1 MKTVYN
7 STNFN
12 GGVMRPLEVMF
23 ELDDERNRISF
34 TTLNISDSVYGH
46 FYAIKEFSGTN
57 GVVYIESFNDTPTV
71 NILPDNL
78 NKIALFKN
86 EFSNR
91 CLTKQYTDERLAR
104 INFNNFVEVIKSLR
118 GNDTFGPKDISITSG
133 RSNKSQPT
141 QNKESYMNTNLTQIG
156 TEVLS
161 DNKEFAIFE
170 AERVTG
176 LAALEALEKKMI
188 EVYPGTESFWKSKL
202 GTFFLCNGIHA
213 AGKIYDGPQANI
225 VHETTKI
232 VMRGCYAKVGQAV
245 NLNGFI
251 EGVFESI
258 ISVVPGMKKTTN
270 PEPPEMSA

>member
-1 MKTVYN
+1 MKAVYD
-7 STNFN
+7 STNFK
-12 GGVMRPLEVMF
+12 GGVMRPLEIKF
-23 ELDDERNRISF
+23 ELNGNTITTTMLNRSQAVKDYFWNKKVYSEGIS
-34 TTLNISDSVYGH
+34 
-46 FYAIKEFSGTN
+46 
-57 GVVYIESFNDTPTV
+57 IESFYDTQKNDVSADITFNDRIFLFNSGVYYTV
-71 NILPDNL
+71 VYASEAQAKDM
-78 NKIALFKN
+78 
-86 EFSNR
+86 
-91 CLTKQYTDERLAR
+91 
-104 INFNNFVEVIKSLR
+104 FVKFVTVIKTIR
-118 GNDTFGPKDISITSG
+118 GTERFGRADTGS
-133 RSNKSQPT
+133 SNKPQPT

-232 VMRGCYAKVGQAV
+232 VMRGCYAKVGQSV

-258 ISVVPGMKKTTN
+258 ISVVPGMNKTPTA
-270 PEPPEMSA
+270 PENK